1 MNREVR
7 VGLMFVIA
15 LGVLGT
21 TFYFLGSFQETVK
34 YKIQF
39 GKVNG
44 LEVDSPVH
52 FNGVPIGR
60 VTKIVLSEEV
70 EVSHEVPIIVTI
82 AIHRSARNHIRAS
95 TQADIR
101 SIGVLGDRFI
111 LLVTKNYENPV
122 LEEGGFIKP
131 VPKALD
137 VEKLLEQGTDL
148 VTDVTEITEDLKLV
162 LERLAHG
169 DGTLQRIIQDP
180 QMADNLSQAVDRIL
194 AYLQNDQSLLA
205 LMLSDPE
212 FATKVK
218 TRMETILDDLAG
230 LTRDYRQG
238 TGLLPA
244 LLGDEDFK
252 KQVQQKMLHMLDAGN
267 AYVDSMNQS
276 KGLLYKL
283 SQDEAYAERVSENLE
298 KASYHLASILEKID
312 EGDGSAALAIN
323 DPSLYEGLYE
333 VVYGLQHSGLSKWYI
348 RKKQRKGSKLKDKEN
363 PNEEEQ
369 K

>member
-7 VGLMFVIA
+7 VGIMFVIA
-15 LGVLGT
+15 LGVLGIT
-21 TFYFLGSFQETVK
+21 LYFLGSFQEMVK
-34 YKIQF
+34 YKIKF
-39 GKVNG
+39 EKVNG

-60 VTKIVLSEEV
+60 VTKIVLSEEA
-70 EVSHEVPIIVTI
+70 EASREVPIIVTL
-82 AIHRSARNHIRAS
+82 AIHRSARSHIRAS
-95 TQADIR
+95 TLADIR
-101 SIGVLGDRFI
+101 AIGVLGDKFI
-111 LLVTKNYENPV
+111 LLVTKNYDDPV
-122 LEEGGFIKP
+122 LEEGGFIRP

-162 LERLAHG
+162 LEKLAHG

-180 QMADNLSQAVDRIL
+180 QMADNLSLAVDRIL
-194 AYLQNDQSLLA
+194 AYLQNEQSLMA
-205 LMLSDPE
+205 LMLSDPV
-212 FATKVK
+212 FANKVK
-218 TRMETILDDLAG
+218 TRTERILDDIAG
-230 LTRDYRQG
+230 LTEDYREG

-244 LLGDEDFK
+244 LLADEAFK
-252 KQVQQKMLHMLDAGN
+252 KEVQQKVLHMLDAGN
-267 AYVDSMNQS
+267 AYVDAMNQS

-283 SQDEAYAERVSENLE
+283 SQDEAYGQRVSENLE
-298 KASYHLASILEKID
+298 KASRHLASILEKID

-348 RKKQRKGSKLKDKEN
+348 RKKQKKGSKLMDEAG
-363 PNEEEQ
+363 PEQEE
-369 K
+369 KP